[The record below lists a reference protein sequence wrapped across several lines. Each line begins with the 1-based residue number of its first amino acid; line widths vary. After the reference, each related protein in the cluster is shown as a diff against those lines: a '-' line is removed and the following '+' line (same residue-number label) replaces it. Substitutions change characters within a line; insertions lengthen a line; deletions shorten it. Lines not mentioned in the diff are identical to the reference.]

1 MATGSQ
7 RSVAG
12 AGWALRLDGDAAHAM
27 AALRLEPAIEVAVD
41 GNSVWLRGNG
51 AGDELR
57 RRLDALPASARFVWL
72 PPDRLCPVGSRIPS
86 GQLPGSRWQ
95 GLQSWLRVTS
105 DPGRLPGR
113 LPERAGLR
121 LVESGVEREAELLR
135 TDLGALREYLRGVA
149 RLRWVRL
156 GFAVAAAGGEVLV
169 RGTPLAALPGQ
180 RWARVGRVYVPVGF
194 HWSPAVE
201 PAVVEKVFLLAA
213 NEWLVWLPARG
224 EREAGSGEVI
234 RLTEEQFVPLT
245 PSAVRATARE
255 VRS

>member
-1 MATGSQ
+1 
-7 RSVAG
+7 
-12 AGWALRLDGDAAHAM
+12 
-27 AALRLEPAIEVAVD
+27 
-41 GNSVWLRGNG
+41 
-51 AGDELR
+51 
-57 RRLDALPASARFVWL
+57 
-72 PPDRLCPVGSRIPS
+72 
-86 GQLPGSRWQ
+86 
-95 GLQSWLRVTS
+95 
-105 DPGRLPGR
+105 
-113 LPERAGLR
+113 

-135 TDLGALREYLRGVA
+135 TDLGALREYLRGAA

-156 GFAVAAAGGEVLV
+156 GFAVAASGGEVLV
-169 RGTPLAALPGQ
+169 RGTPLPALPGQ

-213 NEWLVWLPARG
+213 NEWLVWLPGRG